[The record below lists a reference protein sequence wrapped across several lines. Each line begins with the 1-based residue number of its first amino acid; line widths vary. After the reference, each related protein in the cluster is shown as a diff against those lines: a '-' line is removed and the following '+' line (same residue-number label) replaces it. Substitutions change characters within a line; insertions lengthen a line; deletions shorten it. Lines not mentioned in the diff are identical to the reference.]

1 MVKSLFLMAKSWFF
15 SISNSEIQI
24 LRIGSDFE
32 PSPNHHFSKFWLAK
46 SNFPPPKKKTVS
58 DRLAQDQ
65 AGDRMHHQPRGSDQ
79 VAEEDLGRVKR
90 FARKTRNTR
99 NTGEIFQDVSENG
112 LIPRY
117 GI

>member
-1 MVKSLFLMAKSWFF
+1 M
-15 SISNSEIQI
+15 
-24 LRIGSDFE
+24 
-32 PSPNHHFSKFWLAK
+32 NHHQITTFPNFGWLNPI
-46 SNFPPPKKKTVS
+46 SPHKKKAVS

-65 AGDRMHHQPRGSDQ
+65 AGDRMHRQPRGSDQ

-90 FARKTRNTR
+90 FARKTRNT
-99 NTGEIFQDVSENG
+99 GEIFQDVSENG